1 MGPMRGKIIA
11 GSLAILALPAVL
23 SCGPPS
29 SQASA
34 TRAKFST
41 AASKQGL
48 TDKNLL
54 ALVTKFAVGIENEE
68 AVLQELGRHPRFEII
83 ERLTKLQEAS
93 HKEPIDGVLI
103 AFLLCNLDYD
113 VENNKRAV
121 VAAFVK
127 DLHSRPR
134 PHVEFEACLL
144 ARLMK
149 KGHKDLLPVLFD
161 AVEYS
166 DGALSQS
173 LSYFFLEQLRDEPQD
188 FLVQLNRQ
196 SKSVKRVVYSFLA
209 YASISP
215 EELNKTVRYLNSI
228 SDSNLDQT
236 RREILVAIQQPPP
249 KPL

>member
-1 MGPMRGKIIA
+1 MRGKIIA
-11 GSLAILALPAVL
+11 GSLAILAFPTVL
-23 SCGPPS
+23 SCGPPT

-34 TRAKFST
+34 TRSKFSSAT
-41 AASKQGL
+41 SEQGL

-54 ALVTKFAVGIENEE
+54 ALAKKFAVGIENEE
-68 AVLQELGRHPRFEII
+68 AVLQELGRHPRLEIL

-93 HKEPIDGVLI
+93 REETRASFSI

-121 VAAFVK
+121 VEAFK
-127 DLHSRPR
+127 RDLHSRHPDS
-134 PHVEFEACLL
+134 EWEACVLD
-144 ARLMK
+144 RLMK

-173 LSYFFLEQLRDEPQD
+173 LSGFLLEQLRDEPQD

-196 SKSVKRVVYSFLA
+196 SKSVRQLVYSFLA
-209 YASISP
+209 YAEIAP
-215 EELNKTVRYLNSI
+215 EELNKTIRYLNSV

>member
-1 MGPMRGKIIA
+1 MRAKIIA
-11 GSLAILALPAVL
+11 ISLAFLSLPTAL
-23 SCGPPS
+23 SCGSVS
-29 SQASA
+29 SQAI
-34 TRAKFST
+34 
-41 AASKQGL
+41 ASRPKSSPRGPQQAI
-48 TDKNLL
+48 TDKTLMAL
-54 ALVTKFAVGIENEE
+54 AKKFAVEPENEE
-68 AVLQELGRHPRFEII
+68 AVLQELGRHPRLEIL

-93 HKEPIDGVLI
+93 REETRASFSI

-121 VAAFVK
+121 VEAFK
-127 DLHSRPR
+127 RDLHSRHPDS
-134 PHVEFEACLL
+134 EWEACVLD
-144 ARLMK
+144 RLMK

-173 LSYFFLEQLRDEPQD
+173 LSGFLLEQLRDEPQD

-196 SKSVKRVVYSFLA
+196 SKSVRQLVYSFLA
-209 YASISP
+209 YAEIAP
-215 EELNKTVRYLNSI
+215 EELNKTIRYLNSV
-228 SDSNLDQT
+228 SDFNLDQT